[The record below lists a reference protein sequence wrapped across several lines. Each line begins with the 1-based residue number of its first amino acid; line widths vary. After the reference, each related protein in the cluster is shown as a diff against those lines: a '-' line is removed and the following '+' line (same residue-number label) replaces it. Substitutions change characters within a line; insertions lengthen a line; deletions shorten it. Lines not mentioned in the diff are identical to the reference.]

1 MRSPTRSSLG
11 NLATVSLVSALSGF
25 MAGCTSYA
33 PQTRSSPSWGSPA
46 TPASTAESSPWS
58 GGEAAASAPATAE
71 GRAVRQAPRAEEQ
84 AYDVTPA
91 ERPGLG
97 TVFGETR
104 YSSVHEVEF
113 ERQSDAPTFLAS
125 LHYNDEQGVTA
136 LRARLGSR
144 YASSEPMFRYFRS
157 DPSYRPSLWGG
168 VAISVLDEG
177 GRPLAAYHEGDH
189 VLLIGEAGQRYTL
202 AVENRTNQRF
212 ELVASVD
219 GLDVVDGKLAS
230 PAKRGYI
237 VSPHG
242 RLVIEGYRRSL
253 NEVAA
258 FRFGSVRDAYAT
270 QTGEQGDRNVGVIG
284 VALFA
289 ERGTAVP
296 TPDRYPNRPDL
307 DDEASRREAADPFPG
322 RFAAPP
328 PRSYY

>member
-1 MRSPTRSSLG
+1 MRSPIRSALRSGTL
-11 NLATVSLVSALSGF
+11 SLVCALAGLP
-25 MAGCTSYA
+25 AGCTSYSA
-33 PQTRSSPSWGSPA
+33 QTRVSPSYRDAASPA
-46 TPASTAESSPWS
+46 DASGQWRGADPASTAPAAA
-58 GGEAAASAPATAE
+58 GGELGGPAA
-71 GRAVRQAPRAEEQ
+71 RAESPV
-84 AYDVTPA
+84 YDVTPA

-104 YSSVHEVEF
+104 SSTVREVDF

-125 LHYNDEQGVTA
+125 LHYNDAQGVAA

-144 YASSEPMFRYFRS
+144 YGSSEPVFHYFRS
-157 DPSYRPSLWGG
+157 DLAYRPWGG
-168 VAISVLDEG
+168 VTISVVDEA
-177 GRPLAAYHEGDH
+177 GRPLAAYHEGNH
-189 VLLIGEAGQRYTL
+189 VLLVGEAGQRYAL
-202 AVENRTNQRF
+202 HIENRTGQRF

-230 PAKRGYI
+230 PGKRGYI

-253 NEVAA
+253 SEVAA
-258 FRFGSVRDAYAT
+258 FRFGSVRDSYAA

-289 ERGTAVP
+289 ERGAP
-296 TPDRYPNRPDL
+296 SDLPARPEL
-307 DDEASRREAADPFPG
+307 DEEAGRREAADPFPG

-328 PRSYY
+328 PRPYY